1 MNEQIEVLI
10 KKYKDLSKESE
21 HEAAAKIT
29 KEFVSGKYRE
39 RVIEA
44 AFEMLAESD
53 KYDEDHPLGGYYY
66 VIYEMLHAGAYL
78 LAKEDKS

>member
-1 MNEQIEVLI
+1 MNDQITVLL

-21 HEAAAKIT
+21 HEAAAKIA
-29 KEFVSGKYRE
+29 KEYISGKYRE

-44 AFEMLAESD
+44 AFEMLNEAD